1 MILSGEDAKLF
12 YDLMWGLQRFAN
24 RQLGIFKDFPS
35 PDKYAELPANKKI
48 KLRDALWESPDLIND
63 YVKGNPEQLPSDYLE
78 IVHNWKRFI
87 KGEFFILRHL
97 KKFTIFIG
105 NDNQVYGV
113 IGLFDSI
120 EDIVPVHSLPI
131 MAETVLLP
139 FKERIVYDGLLRG
152 YNLSFGGGIRSELNH
167 TYMVAKQ
174 KERIITTLEPI
185 ADPVRPSVHKIIKS
199 WMPEL
204 EEISSSASKLKGE
217 TPLQRAAF
225 TLLRASVEMTKFVET
240 TPDDLDVL
248 IVGERK
254 IRKAATHLSNVLEII
269 FEDQFE

>member
-1 MILSGEDAKLF
+1 
-12 YDLMWGLQRFAN
+12 MWGLQRFAN
-24 RQLGIFKDFPS
+24 QRLGILKDFPS
-35 PDKYAELPANKKI
+35 PLKYAELQAKNKI
-48 KLRDALWESPDLIND
+48 KLRDVLWKSPDLIND
-63 YVKGNPEQLPSDYLE
+63 YVKENPELLSSNNLD
-78 IVHNWKRFI
+78 IVLGWKRFI

-97 KKFTIFIG
+97 KKYTIFIG

-120 EDIVPVHSLPI
+120 EDIVPVNSLPI

-139 FKERIVYDGLLRG
+139 FKGRIVYDGLLRS
-152 YNLSFGGGIRSELNH
+152 YNLSFGGGIRSELNY

-174 KERIITTLEPI
+174 KERIITTLEKI
-185 ADPVRPSVHKIIKS
+185 ADQVRPTGHKIMKS
-199 WMPEL
+199 WIPEL
-204 EEISSSASKLKGE
+204 EEISSSVSKLKGE
-217 TPLQRAAF
+217 TPLQRSAF
-225 TLLRASVEMTKFVET
+225 TLLRASVEMAKFVET

-269 FEDQFE
+269 LEDRFE